1 MEPLKLKDLYKAI
14 QEQILKGNGDKVVML
29 SNDDEGNGYHYLWYA
44 FITGKEME
52 VDDYFQMSVN
62 KNIASIEDTIV
73 LG

>member
-1 MEPLKLKDLYKAI
+1 MEPLTVKDLYYAI
-14 QEQILKGNGDKVVML
+14 QSEMKKGNENKIVMI
-29 SNDDEGNGYHYLWYA
+29 SSDDEGNGYHYLWYA

-52 VDDYFQMSVN
+52 MDDAFQMSVN